1 MTNLFFNLLFFIIE
15 LSKLMMLQFG
25 IFRIKSRTPKTML
38 TVGAVSCILA
48 GALSVW
54 AYHSLYSLIVGLLSI
69 AAVCVMT
76 VEKKKYVAAILGYLY
91 IVIMDIVLLGICV
104 SLFDI
109 NLNSVIENR
118 FEYLLMNSLSLIMLL
133 PLMIHNIRKRNELK
147 NGLSNRTTVLLIA
160 GGIAVGLFFGAIQ
173 LSASD
178 SFNGNIMR
186 VVILGVSL
194 SCLFFVFICE
204 ALISNKAQNH
214 KLKKA
219 NAEANQLMKIQ
230 EKYYTILL
238 KRENET
244 RAFRHDIKSHLYCLK
259 TLYSEGK
266 YEEFED
272 YLSNLT
278 TSLNEIVTSTETG
291 NNLIN
296 AIVNDIA
303 SQYSDV
309 TLNWHGYLP
318 MELSLSSMDLCT
330 VFSNLLR
337 NAFEA
342 AVKTEEKDV
351 SVSVRNIGSSLIL
364 EVSNT
369 SLTEPVKHNGKFVS
383 SKSEGGHGYGI
394 SNAKKVIESK
404 NGSFLMN
411 YENGIVRTEV
421 ILPSAIKVE
430 NAMQPV

>member
-25 IFRIKSRTPKTML
+25 IFRIKSRTLKTML

-76 VEKKKYVAAILGYLY
+76 VEKKKYVAAVLGYLY
-91 IVIMDIVLLGICV
+91 IVIMDMVLLGICV

-230 EKYYTILL
+230 EKYYTMLL

-259 TLYSEGK
+259 TLY
-266 YEEFED
+266 
-272 YLSNLT
+272 SNLT